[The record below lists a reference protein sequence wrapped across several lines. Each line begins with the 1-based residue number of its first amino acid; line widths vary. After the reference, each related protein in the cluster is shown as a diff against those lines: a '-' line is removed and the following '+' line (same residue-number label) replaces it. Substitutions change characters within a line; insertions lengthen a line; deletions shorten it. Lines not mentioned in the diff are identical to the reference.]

1 MLIRP
6 GIEPGITAGL
16 LGLVPQEGGW
26 GVPHLMT
33 YTLYGEAPPE
43 RIGVSLVVV
52 YKKVEKS
59 VISVC
64 EEADK
69 CYRCISWLC
78 KSKSIV

>member
-1 MLIRP
+1 MRL
-6 GIEPGITAGL
+6 GIEPGIIAWL
-16 LGLVPQEGGW
+16 LSLVPREGGW

-33 YTLYGEAPPE
+33 YTLYGEAAPE

-64 EEADK
+64 EEAHK
-69 CYRCISWLC
+69 SYRCISWLC